1 MHGLTMHAYICL
13 GISISIYLS
22 LVANN
27 THALCAQRQV
37 PLIMCA
43 HSIDLVLINHSTQ
56 IKKLYFN
63 SHNPNLKHITPN
75 MA

>member
-1 MHGLTMHAYICL
+1 MHAWPNHAC
-13 GISISIYLS
+13 IYMFGDFNLSLS